1 MNAELLALTLA
12 EAAETAARVRVHF
25 DSLGVTPA
33 EEGGRSEPTLGLLSM
48 EEGAL
53 SQASEDFPSGDV
65 SPVSDASASD
75 PSSYTAS
82 SLAALTKL
90 QIVEQILARQACPS
104 DKVSAETTRLLRLT
118 KSELISRCLSTPV
131 S

>member
-33 EEGGRSEPTLGLLSM
+33 EEGDRSEPTLGLLSM

-53 SQASEDFPSGDV
+53 SQASEDFP
-65 SPVSDASASD
+65 
-75 PSSYTAS
+75 
-82 SLAALTKL
+82 
-90 QIVEQILARQACPS
+90 
-104 DKVSAETTRLLRLT
+104 
-118 KSELISRCLSTPV
+118 
-131 S
+131 